1 MIHIFVNALAASA
14 GGGVTYVRNILPHIA
29 VHGDVRATVL
39 VEPTLRRDLG
49 IWNNVKFLET
59 QSRAA
64 ASGRFWFEQRRLPEF
79 LRHSAADVLISA
91 GNFALWN
98 SPVPQI
104 LLSRNALYTSTD
116 FIDDLRRRG
125 DYPLWLDTELKGAF
139 AKASIRKADVTIA
152 PSEAFAEELR
162 RWTGKNVLAIHH
174 GFDAGTF
181 LGGEGA
187 LPPDIQ
193 QKLADA
199 QGCIRLL
206 FVSHY
211 NYYRNFETLIRALAL
226 LRDRFAPRKVRLI
239 LTCQLRSDAN
249 PGSYHAD
256 AAARLVRE
264 LDLSQNI
271 IELGSVPYRL
281 LHHVYRAA
289 DMYVT
294 AAYAESF
301 AHPLVEAMSVGL
313 PIVASDLAVHR
324 EICKTAA
331 VYFDRFSPEDLAHQ
345 IEQKALSGRIEENSE
360 ASKRRSRDFSW
371 RTHVEQIV
379 AVAQRLLPRTNW

>member
-14 GGGVTYVRNILPHIA
+14 GGGVTYVRNIIPRVAAL
-29 VHGDVRATVL
+29 GDVRATVL
-39 VEPTLRRDLG
+39 VEPTLRRDLDN
-49 IWNNVKFLET
+49 WNNVKFLET

-64 ASGRFWFEQRRLPEF
+64 AGGRFWFEQRRLPEF
-79 LRHSAADVLISA
+79 IRRSAADVLIST

-104 LLSRNALYTSTD
+104 LLSRNALYTSSD

-181 LGGEGA
+181 FGGEEA

-193 QKLADA
+193 HKLSDA
-199 QGCIRLL
+199 QGFFRLL

-211 NYYRNFETLIRALAL
+211 NYYRNFEILIRALAL
-226 LRDRFAPRKVRLI
+226 LRDRFAPCKVRLI

-264 LDLSQNI
+264 LDLSQNV

-289 DMYVT
+289 DIYVT

-379 AVAQRLLPRTNW
+379 AIAKKLVP